1 MVMTT
6 LLIVHGLLAVALLG
20 AITHQAAAV
29 LWPVRGDAHG
39 RMRRFRAVSSDTYVG
54 SVIGLYLV
62 TMALGAFIYTH
73 YTISARIALIQMQF
87 WKPYGMFEI
96 KEHFAAIG
104 LGILPLYWILWR
116 APNPVVRP
124 RTIATTVLAT
134 IVWWNFLV
142 GHIINNI
149 RGFGS

>member
-1 MVMTT
+1 MLMTT
-6 LLIVHGLLAVALLG
+6 LLIVHGLFAVALLG

-29 LWPVRGDAHG
+29 LWPISGRAHG
-39 RMRRFRAVSSDTYVG
+39 IVRRFRAVSSDTYVG
-54 SVIGLYLV
+54 AVIALYLV
-62 TMALGAFIYTH
+62 TMALGSVIYTH
-73 YTISARIALIQMQF
+73 YTISARIALIQLQF

-116 APNPVVRP
+116 APNLGVRARAVV
-124 RTIATTVLAT
+124 TTVLAT

>member
-1 MVMTT
+1 MLMTM
-6 LLIVHGLLAVALLG
+6 LLIVHGLVAVALLG

-29 LWPVRGDAHG
+29 LWPVSGKAHG
-39 RMRRFRAVSSDTYVG
+39 LVRRFRAVSSDTYVG
-54 SVIGLYLV
+54 AVIGLYLV

-73 YTISARIALIQMQF
+73 YTISARIALIQLQF

-116 APNPVVRP
+116 APNPGVRARAVV
-124 RTIATTVLAT
+124 TTVLAT

-142 GHIINNI
+142 GHIINDI

>member
-1 MVMTT
+1 MLMTT
-6 LLIVHGLLAVALLG
+6 LLIVHGLFAVALLG

-29 LWPVRGDAHG
+29 LWPVNGKAYG
-39 RMRRFRAVSSDTYVG
+39 LVRRFRAVSSDTYVG
-54 SVIGLYLV
+54 GVVALYLV

-73 YTISARIALIQMQF
+73 YTVSARIALIQLQF

-104 LGILPLYWILWR
+104 LGILPLYWVLWR
-116 APNPVVRP
+116 APDLGARARAVV
-124 RTIATTVLAT
+124 TTVLAT